1 MCDIRLFRS
10 ARMDFETAKTL
21 WKMTWEDEMIL
32 NNAAYHL
39 QGGGEGFKG
48 GVGMCGRNRAEYT

>member
-1 MCDIRLFRS
+1 
-10 ARMDFETAKTL
+10 MDFETAKTL

-39 QGGGEGFKG
+39 QQAVEKVFKG